1 MEPGCF
7 IVVGEEVPRK
17 RNLTHIVQLK
27 AKASKILPFNFGPST
42 VSFLNKTKT
51 DNVVILDYECNHWQ
65 AGLDNVKLV
74 GHEANY

>member
-7 IVVGEEVPRK
+7 IVVGEEEPRK

-51 DNVVILDYECNHWQ
+51 DF
-65 AGLDNVKLV
+65 
-74 GHEANY
+74 